1 MNATPPGFD
10 WNQMRAFLATIEAGS
25 LSAAA
30 RALGLTQ
37 PTLSRQI
44 AALEDDL
51 GLLLFERVGRRLALT
66 ETGRRLAGHVQAMGA
81 AADRIA
87 ITASSQ
93 SQALE
98 GRVRITAVDIL
109 AAHVLPAILEKLY
122 AVAPGI
128 EVEIIASNS
137 IDDLMR
143 READI
148 AIRHVRPEHD
158 DLIARRCRDT
168 EVGLYAAKSFLDRF
182 GRPAKPGDLAQAP
195 FIGFAPDDSVDQ
207 ELNKRGIPVT
217 RTNFR
222 WLCIS
227 SLVGL
232 ELIRRGLGFGL
243 TFADAADQFSDL
255 ERILPHMEPLPAPIW
270 LTVHRE
276 LRTSPRIRVVFDLL
290 AEAFSPG
297 GGANYEAP
305 ENPG

>member
-1 MNATPPGFD
+1 MNTTAPGFD

-25 LSAAA
+25 LSAAG

-44 AALEDDL
+44 AALEEDL
-51 GLLLFERVGRRLALT
+51 GLLLFERVGRRLNLT
-66 ETGRRLAGHVQAMGA
+66 DAGRRLAEQARIMGA
-81 AADRIA
+81 AADRVA

-109 AAHVLPAILEKLY
+109 AAHVLPPVLQKLY
-122 AVAPGI
+122 AMAPGI

-148 AIRHVRPEHD
+148 AIRHVQPDHA

-168 EVGLYAAKSFLDRF
+168 EVALYAATSFLEKF
-182 GRPAKPGDLAQAP
+182 GRPTRPGDLSEAP
-195 FIGFAPDDSVDQ
+195 FIGFAPDDSIDQ

-217 RTNFR
+217 RGNFR
-222 WLCIS
+222 WLCVS

-232 ELIRRGLGFGL
+232 ELIRRGLGVGL
-243 TFADAADQFSDL
+243 TFADAADQFPDL
-255 ERILPHMEPLPAPIW
+255 ERVLPDMESLAAPIW

-276 LRTSPRIRVVFDLL
+276 LRTSPRMRIVFDLL
-290 AEAFSPG
+290 AEAFGSG
-297 GGANYEAP
+297 TGASREAQ
-305 ENPG
+305 ENPD

>member
-1 MNATPPGFD
+1 MNAHGFD

-51 GLLLFERVGRRLALT
+51 GLLLFERVGRRLTLT
-66 ETGRRLAGHVQAMGA
+66 EAGRRLAEQVRAMGA

-109 AAHVLPAILEKLY
+109 VAHVLPPVLETLY
-122 AVAPGI
+122 AIAPGI
-128 EVEIIASNS
+128 EIEIIASNS

-148 AIRHVRPEHD
+148 AIRHVQPDHE

-168 EVGLYAAKSFLDRF
+168 EVALYAASSFLEKF
-182 GRPAKPGDLAQAP
+182 GRPIQPSDLAEAP

-207 ELNKRGIPVT
+207 ELNRRGIPVT
-217 RTNFR
+217 RGNFR
-222 WLCIS
+222 WLCVS

-232 ELIRRGLGFGL
+232 ELIRRGLGIGL
-243 TFADAADQFSDL
+243 TFADAADQFPDL
-255 ERILPHMEPLPAPIW
+255 ERVLPDMEPLRAPVW

-276 LRTSPRIRVVFDLL
+276 LRTSPRMRIVFDAL
-290 AEAFSPG
+290 AESFGSSPDPSR
-297 GGANYEAP
+297 AAP
-305 ENPG
+305 GNPD

>member
-1 MNATPPGFD
+1 MSATLSGLD

-30 RALGLTQ
+30 RDLGLTQ

-44 AALEDDL
+44 AALEADL
-51 GLLLFERVGRRLALT
+51 GLLLFERVGRRLTLSEA
-66 ETGRRLAGHVQAMGA
+66 GRQLAEHARAMGA
-81 AADRIA
+81 AADRLA

-93 SQALE
+93 SQVLE

-109 AAHVLPAILEKLY
+109 AAHVLPPILQKLY
-122 AVAPGI
+122 SIAPGI

-137 IDDLMR
+137 VDDLMR

-148 AIRHVRPEHD
+148 AIRHVQPDHD

-168 EVGLYAAKSFLDRF
+168 ELALYAATSFIEKF
-182 GRPAKPGDLAQAP
+182 GRPAQAGDLAEAP
-195 FIGFAPDDSVDQ
+195 FIGYAPDDSVDQ

-217 RTNFR
+217 RGNFR
-222 WLCIS
+222 WLCVS

-232 ELIRRGLGFGL
+232 ELIRRGLGVGL
-243 TFADAADQFSDL
+243 TFKDAADQFSDL
-255 ERILPHMEPLPAPIW
+255 ERVLPDMEPLRAPVW

-276 LRTSPRIRVVFDLL
+276 LRTSPRIRIVLDVL
-290 AEAFSPG
+290 AEAFG
-297 GGANYEAP
+297 LGAEANRATP
-305 ENPG
+305 ANPD

>member
-1 MNATPPGFD
+1 
-10 WNQMRAFLATIEAGS
+10 MRAFLATVEAGS

-30 RALGLTQ
+30 KALGLTQ

-44 AALEDDL
+44 AALEGDL

-66 ETGRRLAGHVQAMGA
+66 DGGRRLAEHVRAMGA

-109 AAHVLPAILEKLY
+109 AAHVLPPILQKLY
-122 AVAPGI
+122 TVAPGI

-148 AIRHVRPEHD
+148 AIRHVRPDHE
-158 DLIARRCRDT
+158 DLITRRCRDT
-168 EVGLYAAKSFLDRF
+168 EVGLYAATSFIEKF
-182 GRPAKPGDLAQAP
+182 GRPTQPSDLAEAP
-195 FIGFAPDDSVDQ
+195 FVGFAPDDAVDQ

-217 RTNFR
+217 RGNFR
-222 WLCIS
+222 WLCVS

-232 ELIRRGLGFGL
+232 ELIRRGLGVGL
-243 TFADAADQFSDL
+243 TFADAADQFPDL
-255 ERILPHMEPLPAPIW
+255 ERILPQMEPLPAPVW

-276 LRTSPRIRVVFDLL
+276 LRTSPRMRIVFDLL
-290 AEAFSPG
+290 AEAFAPGAEVNREAPGSPG
-297 GGANYEAP
+297 
-305 ENPG
+305 